1 MIYKKP
7 LRNLKIALKNLNY
20 KLFFIRINIMKPHI
34 EIEYRARFD
43 EKKYK
48 ELKKF
53 FELKAKD
60 LGEDNKDVFF
70 FIMPDKLLK
79 VVNNLSKRNAEI
91 VLKLNKIGKGNDFE
105 EIIIPIE
112 QKYIDRAVRLLT
124 EIKLTDN
131 IMHSFQKRH
140 NYLYKDVELSLKYS
154 EVWGYHLELEKVIDD
169 KSKISEAERVLQDTA
184 KELGIRLMT
193 DEELKEFTEKA
204 EENYKKRDENS

>member
-204 EENYKKRDENS
+204 EENYKKRD